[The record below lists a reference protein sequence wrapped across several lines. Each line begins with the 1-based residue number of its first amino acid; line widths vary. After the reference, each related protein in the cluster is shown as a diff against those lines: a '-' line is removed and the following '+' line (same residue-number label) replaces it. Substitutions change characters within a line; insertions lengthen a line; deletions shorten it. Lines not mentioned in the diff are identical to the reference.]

1 MNLNIFDDKYLE
13 QNPKT
18 LYLIASVQGLIVGLL
33 AGALIGIG
41 L

>member
-18 LYLIASVQGLIVGLL
+18 LYMIASIQGIIVGLL
-33 AGALIGIG
+33 AGFLMGIEI
-41 L
+41 